1 MSRWAAIKLVTRREI
16 VERVREKAFL
26 YSTAVSL
33 LLIAGVAALPALIG
47 DDDGGYDVGFV
58 GVASSEIQEVAADP
72 TLSAVDVVIRPKE
85 FDDRAAAESALE
97 AEEIDAAV
105 VDGEE
110 LIGQEEVPPELQTY
124 LQEVSS
130 RLRLLEA
137 LNEAGLSPGQIQEAL
152 NPAPLQV
159 SALDPPDEDQ
169 AEKSGL
175 ATIGSIILF
184 LQVFGYGYWVS
195 MGVVEEK
202 SSRVVEII
210 LAKIRP
216 AQLLAGKVIG
226 IGLLGLMQ
234 LILVVG
240 VGLIIAV
247 VTGSI
252 ELPSGT
258 GEIIALILVWFLL
271 GYAFYSSAFAV
282 SGALVS
288 RVEELQ
294 SSTAPMSILLFASY
308 FIGISATNNPD
319 STLAAVAS
327 YLPPSAPLAMPQR
340 AVLGEASAVEVV
352 LSMVITLAAT
362 AALIPIAGRLYSG
375 GILRMGGVVKLREA
389 WRSAA

>member
-1 MSRWAAIKLVTRREI
+1 MSRWNAIKLVMRREI
-16 VERVREKAFL
+16 VERIREKAFL
-26 YSTAVSL
+26 YSTGVSL
-33 LLIAGVAALPALIG
+33 LLIAGAAALPAFIG
-47 DDDGGYDVGFV
+47 DDDGGFDVGFV
-58 GVASSEIQEVAADP
+58 GPASSEIQQAAADP
-72 TLSAVDVVIRPKE
+72 TLSAVDVVITPRE
-85 FDDRAAAESALE
+85 YEDRAAAESALE

-105 VDGEE
+105 VDGKR
-110 LIGQEEVPPELQTY
+110 LIGQEEVPAELQAF

-130 RLRLLEA
+130 RLRVLET
-137 LNEAGLSPGQIQEAL
+137 LNQAGVPPGQIQEAL
-152 NPAPLQV
+152 NPAPLEV
-159 SALDPPDEDQ
+159 SALDPPEQDQ
-169 AEKSGL
+169 DEKSGL
-175 ATIGSIILF
+175 ASIGSLILF

-226 IGLLGLMQ
+226 IGLLGLLQ
-234 LILVVG
+234 LILIVG
-240 VGLIIAV
+240 VGLTIAV

-258 GEIIALILVWFLL
+258 GEIITLVLVWFLL
-271 GYAFYSSAFAV
+271 GYAFYSSLFAV

-308 FIGISATNNPD
+308 FIGITATNNPD
-319 STLAAVAS
+319 STLATVAS

-340 AVLGEASAVEVV
+340 AIVGDASGVEVV
-352 LSMVITLAAT
+352 LSMAITLAAA
-362 AALIPIAGRLYSG
+362 AALIPIAGRLYTG

-389 WRSAA
+389 WRSSA

>member
-58 GVASSEIQEVAADP
+58 GAASSEIQEVAADP

-319 STLAAVAS
+319 STLATVAS

-352 LSMVITLAAT
+352 LSMVITLAAA

>member
-1 MSRWAAIKLVTRREI
+1 MSRWNAIKLVMRREI
-16 VERVREKAFL
+16 VERIREKAFL
-26 YSTAVSL
+26 YSTGVSL
-33 LLIAGVAALPALIG
+33 LLIAGAAALPAFIG
-47 DDDGGYDVGFV
+47 DDDGGFDVGFV
-58 GVASSEIQEVAADP
+58 GAASSEIQQAAADP
-72 TLSAVDVVIRPKE
+72 TLSAVDVVITPRE
-85 FDDRAAAESALE
+85 YDDRAAAESALE

-105 VDGEE
+105 VDGKQ
-110 LIGQEEVPPELQTY
+110 LIGLQEVPAELQAY

-130 RLRLLEA
+130 RLRLLET
-137 LNEAGLSPGQIQEAL
+137 LNEAGVPPGQIREAF
-152 NPAPLQV
+152 NPAPLEV
-159 SALDPPDEDQ
+159 SALDPPEQDQ
-169 AEKSGL
+169 DEKSGL
-175 ATIGSIILF
+175 ASIGSIILF

-234 LILVVG
+234 LILIVG
-240 VGLIIAV
+240 VGLTIAV

-258 GEIIALILVWFLL
+258 GGIIALVLVWFLL
-271 GYAFYSSAFAV
+271 GYAFYSSLFAV

-319 STLAAVAS
+319 STLATVAS

-340 AVLGEASAVEVV
+340 AIVGEASAVEVV
-352 LSMVITLAAT
+352 LSMAITLAAA
-362 AALIPIAGRLYSG
+362 AALIPIAGRLYTG

>member
-1 MSRWAAIKLVTRREI
+1 MSRWNAIKLVMRREI
-16 VERVREKAFL
+16 VERIREKAFL
-26 YSTAVSL
+26 YSTGVSL
-33 LLIAGVAALPALIG
+33 LLIAGAAALPAFIG
-47 DDDGGYDVGFV
+47 DDDGGFDVGFV
-58 GVASSEIQEVAADP
+58 GAAPSEIQRSAADP
-72 TLSAVDVVIRPKE
+72 TLSAVDVVITPRE
-85 FDDRAAAESALE
+85 YEDRAAAESALE

-105 VDGEE
+105 VDGKQ
-110 LIGQEEVPPELQTY
+110 LIGREEVPAELQAF
-124 LQEVSS
+124 LPEVSS
-130 RLRLLEA
+130 RLRLLET
-137 LNEAGLSPGQIQEAL
+137 LNEAGVPPGQIQEAL
-152 NPAPLQV
+152 NPAPLEV
-159 SALDPPDEDQ
+159 SALDPPEQDQ
-169 AEKSGL
+169 DEKSGL
-175 ATIGSIILF
+175 ASIGSIILF

-234 LILVVG
+234 LILIVG
-240 VGLIIAV
+240 VGLTIAV
-247 VTGSI
+247 ATGSI

-258 GEIIALILVWFLL
+258 GEIIALVLVWFLL
-271 GYAFYSSAFAV
+271 GYAFYSSLFAV

-308 FIGISATNNPD
+308 FIGITATNNPD
-319 STLAAVAS
+319 STLATVAS

-340 AVLGEASAVEVV
+340 AIVGDASGVEVV
-352 LSMVITLAAT
+352 LSMAITLAAA
-362 AALIPIAGRLYSG
+362 AALIPIAGRLYTG

-389 WRSAA
+389 WRSSA

>member
-58 GVASSEIQEVAADP
+58 GAASSEIQEVAADP

-362 AALIPIAGRLYSG
+362 AALIPIAGRFSSG

>member
-1 MSRWAAIKLVTRREI
+1 MSRWNAIKLVMRREI
-16 VERVREKAFL
+16 VERIREKAFL
-26 YSTAVSL
+26 YSTGVSL
-33 LLIAGVAALPALIG
+33 LLIAGAAALPAFIG
-47 DDDGGYDVGFV
+47 DDDGGFDVGFV
-58 GVASSEIQEVAADP
+58 GAASSEIQQAAADP
-72 TLSAVDVVIRPKE
+72 TLSAVDVVITPRE
-85 FDDRAAAESALE
+85 YDDRAAAESALE

-105 VDGEE
+105 VDGKQ
-110 LIGQEEVPPELQTY
+110 LIGLQEVPAELQAY

-130 RLRLLEA
+130 RLRLLET
-137 LNEAGLSPGQIQEAL
+137 LNEAGVPPGQIREAL
-152 NPAPLQV
+152 NPVPLEV
-159 SALDPPDEDQ
+159 SALDPPEQDQ
-169 AEKSGL
+169 DEKSGL
-175 ATIGSIILF
+175 ASIGSIILF

-234 LILVVG
+234 LILIVG
-240 VGLIIAV
+240 VGLTIAV

-258 GEIIALILVWFLL
+258 GGIIALVLVWFLL
-271 GYAFYSSAFAV
+271 GYAFYSSLFAV

-319 STLAAVAS
+319 STLATVAS

-340 AVLGEASAVEVV
+340 AIVGDASAVEVV
-352 LSMVITLAAT
+352 LSMAITLAAA
-362 AALIPIAGRLYSG
+362 AALIPIAGRLYTG

>member
-1 MSRWAAIKLVTRREI
+1 MSRWNAIKLVMRREI
-16 VERVREKAFL
+16 VERIREKAFL
-26 YSTAVSL
+26 YSTGVSL
-33 LLIAGVAALPALIG
+33 LLIAGAAALPAFIG
-47 DDDGGYDVGFV
+47 DDDGGFDVGFV
-58 GVASSEIQEVAADP
+58 GPASSEIQQAAADP
-72 TLSAVDVVIRPKE
+72 TLSAVDVVITPRE
-85 FDDRAAAESALE
+85 YEDRAAAESALE

-105 VDGEE
+105 VDGKR
-110 LIGQEEVPPELQTY
+110 LIGQEEVSPELQAF

-130 RLRLLEA
+130 RLRVLET
-137 LNEAGLSPGQIQEAL
+137 LNQAGVPPGQIQEAL
-152 NPAPLQV
+152 NPAPLEV
-159 SALDPPDEDQ
+159 SALDPPEQDQ
-169 AEKSGL
+169 DEKSGL
-175 ATIGSIILF
+175 ASIGSLILF

-226 IGLLGLMQ
+226 IGLLGLLQ
-234 LILVVG
+234 LILIVG
-240 VGLIIAV
+240 VGLTIAV

-258 GEIIALILVWFLL
+258 GEIITLVLVWFLL
-271 GYAFYSSAFAV
+271 GYAFYSSLFAV

-308 FIGISATNNPD
+308 FIGITATNNPD
-319 STLAAVAS
+319 STLATVAS

-340 AVLGEASAVEVV
+340 AIVGDASGVEVV
-352 LSMVITLAAT
+352 LSMAITLAAA
-362 AALIPIAGRLYSG
+362 AALIPIAGRLYTG

-389 WRSAA
+389 WRSSA

>member
-1 MSRWAAIKLVTRREI
+1 MSRWNAIKLVMRREI
-16 VERVREKAFL
+16 VERIREKAFL
-26 YSTAVSL
+26 YSTGVSL
-33 LLIAGVAALPALIG
+33 LLIAGAAALPAFIG
-47 DDDGGYDVGFV
+47 DDDGGFDVGFV
-58 GVASSEIQEVAADP
+58 GAASSEIQQAAADP
-72 TLSAVDVVIRPKE
+72 TLSAVDVVITPRE
-85 FDDRAAAESALE
+85 YDDRAAAESALE

-105 VDGEE
+105 VDGKQ
-110 LIGQEEVPPELQTY
+110 LIGLQEVPAELQAY

-130 RLRLLEA
+130 RLRLLET
-137 LNEAGLSPGQIQEAL
+137 LNEAGVPPGQIREAL
-152 NPAPLQV
+152 NPASLEV
-159 SALDPPDEDQ
+159 SALDPPEQDQ
-169 AEKSGL
+169 DEKSGL
-175 ATIGSIILF
+175 ASIGSIILF

-234 LILVVG
+234 LILIVG
-240 VGLIIAV
+240 VGLTIAV

-258 GEIIALILVWFLL
+258 GGIIALVLVWFLL
-271 GYAFYSSAFAV
+271 GYAFYSSLFAV

-319 STLAAVAS
+319 STLATVAS

-340 AVLGEASAVEVV
+340 AIVGEASAVEVV
-352 LSMVITLAAT
+352 LSMAITLAAA
-362 AALIPIAGRLYSG
+362 AALIPIAGRLYTG